1 MLVMGAVKGA
11 QVAPA
16 TTQMALNQAV
26 AVELVATLG
35 TEAMAQV
42 SCNLVPMV
50 QGEPVLVAMAAV
62 EITSLAE
69 AAEAW
74 EF

>member
-1 MLVMGAVKGA
+1 MAMGVGRA
-11 QVAPA
+11 APVDPDI
-16 TTQMALNQAV
+16 TQMALNQAV
-26 AVELVATLG
+26 VVELVATLG

-50 QGEPVLVAMAAV
+50 QAEPVLAAMVAV
-62 EITSLAE
+62 EITSLAV